1 MMMLEVTSILTEKFI
16 LNSNCTIRRIERIK
30 ITVENVYWNLLMMT
44 DQLYLVR
51 IVLIMQNKCLQADIN
66 APKQSYVLEQI

>member
-1 MMMLEVTSILTEKFI
+1 MVTSILTEKFI
-16 LNSNCTIRRIERIK
+16 LNPDCTIRRIERIK
-30 ITVENVYWNLLMMT
+30 STVENVYWNLLMMA
-44 DQLYLVR
+44 DQSYLVR